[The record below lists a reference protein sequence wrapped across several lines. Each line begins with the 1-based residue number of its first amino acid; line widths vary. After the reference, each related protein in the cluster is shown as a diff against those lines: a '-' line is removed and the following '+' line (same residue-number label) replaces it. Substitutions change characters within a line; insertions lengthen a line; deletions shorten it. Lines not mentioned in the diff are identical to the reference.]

1 MKHWISFIIAVASLT
16 LLPLALFA
24 NESSSNVSTNTSS
37 ESNAESLFTSKEL
50 KWLEKKLALTYV
62 YDPDWAPFEWK
73 NDIDKHTGII
83 ADVLSLINKKAGI
96 ELTPINTDTW
106 EESVE
111 LVKSGKADMFSAIT
125 QNSTREEYLN
135 FTSKDIYSYP
145 AVFITNFDDKKVYL
159 NIKKD
164 FKGKKIGVV
173 KGSGLGQYIREK
185 YPELEY
191 VELPTTYDGFSSIR
205 NNKIDIFAI
214 NTVTAKYFIEK
225 KGFSDLKIALKLD
238 YIYHLKIA
246 IRKDLPGE
254 ILSILD
260 KSLSSIRE
268 EELNDI
274 FNKWTEMSIKQQTDW
289 KLLFRITGTLFIVIM
304 FLIWSNRRLNLKV
317 KARTEELTSINIE
330 LKKALEQTQQ
340 ANQTKT
346 DFIATMSHEIRTP
359 MNGVIGFTGLL
370 KQTELNDVQYEYAHN
385 IASSTEC
392 LLTIINDILDFS
404 KTEVGKLKLE
414 HTNFVLKTEIDDVQS
429 IFTTSA
435 EKKGVELK
443 TSIDS
448 DVPEVLRGDPV
459 RLRQVL
465 INLVGNATKFT
476 DKGRVTMH
484 IEKQSQQDDRT
495 TLRITIRDTGIGI
508 PPEQQALLFQPFQQG
523 DPSITRR
530 YGGTGLGLVI
540 SQRLIS
546 MMGGE
551 ITMSSILGEGS
562 TFVVV
567 IPLETPKQPGL
578 ADLPKASGAPALK
591 PVSPPAFETALTNL
605 TILVVDDN
613 PINLKLA
620 TTLLANEGAKVVAA
634 KSGTEALNQI
644 ATESFNLVLMDLEMP
659 DMSGIEATR
668 EIRQSHYCAD
678 DVPII
683 ALTAHVFPEIRQEV
697 IEVGI
702 NDLLAKPY
710 NPEQLF
716 AMIAKWCGGASIHRT
731 PAQQQANRPETLQV
745 YDPQAAI
752 ASVGGDENTA
762 QILLEDF
769 LTALPDSETEIRSAY
784 DATDYP
790 RLYEAVHKLSGSAC
804 IVGAS
809 AIHAETLS
817 LQNILKLK
825 PFPVPRI
832 DAGVSVLLNE
842 AACFKRYFDD

>member
-1 MKHWISFIIAVASLT
+1 MILPNASIKQKLVAIILATAAIVLLLNFVLFMMVEINSARDDEISRLQTLATALGANSAAAITFGDREAATQVLATLTSQNDIIWAGILLNNGEIFAEYRSPKKITQNNFVMEFLLSNVETKESIIIDDETIADFHIVGDMSRAHDTLIQQSYLGLGIFAVSMLVALLLSNRLQKVVSIPVQRLLSSMDAVASKQDFSSRAERVSNDELG
-16 LLPLALFA
+16 ALVDGFNFMLDQIQA
-24 NESSSNVSTNTSS
+24 YNHELNTYRQDL
-37 ESNAESLFTSKEL
+37 EHLVIERTHELETAKVQAES
-50 KWLEKKLALTYV
+50 
-62 YDPDWAPFEWK
+62 
-73 NDIDKHTGII
+73 
-83 ADVLSLINKKAGI
+83 AD
-96 ELTPINTDTW
+96 
-106 EESVE
+106 
-111 LVKSGKADMFSAIT
+111 
-125 QNSTREEYLN
+125 
-135 FTSKDIYSYP
+135 
-145 AVFITNFDDKKVYL
+145 
-159 NIKKD
+159 
-164 FKGKKIGVV
+164 
-173 KGSGLGQYIREK
+173 
-185 YPELEY
+185 
-191 VELPTTYDGFSSIR
+191 
-205 NNKIDIFAI
+205 
-214 NTVTAKYFIEK
+214 
-225 KGFSDLKIALKLD
+225 
-238 YIYHLKIA
+238 
-246 IRKDLPGE
+246 
-254 ILSILD
+254 
-260 KSLSSIRE
+260 
-268 EELNDI
+268 
-274 FNKWTEMSIKQQTDW
+274 
-289 KLLFRITGTLFIVIM
+289 
-304 FLIWSNRRLNLKV
+304 
-317 KARTEELTSINIE
+317 
-330 LKKALEQTQQ
+330 Q
-340 ANQTKT
+340 AKT

-370 KQTELNDVQYEYAHN
+370 KQTELNDVQYEYVHN

-404 KTEVGKLKLE
+404 KTEAGKLKLE
-414 HTNFVLKTEIDDVQS
+414 HTDFVLKTEIDDVQAL
-429 IFTTSA
+429 FTTSA

-448 DVPEVLRGDPV
+448 DVPELLCGDPV

-508 PPEQQALLFQPFQQG
+508 PPEQQVLLFQPFQQG
-523 DPSITRR
+523 DASITRR

-578 ADLPKASGAPALK
+578 KDLPKASETPALK
-591 PVSPPAFETALTNL
+591 PVSPPATKTALTNL

-620 TTLLANEGAKVVAA
+620 TTLLANEGAKVIAA

-644 ATESFNLVLMDLEMP
+644 ASESFNLVLMDLEMP

-697 IEVGI
+697 IEVGM
-702 NDLLAKPY
+702 NDLLPKPY

-731 PAQQQANRPETLQV
+731 PTQQQANRPETVV

-752 ASVGGDENTA
+752 ASAGGDENTA

-825 PFPVPRI
+825 PFPVQRI